1 MTNYIK
7 GLNGLR
13 SIAVICVIIEHWFPK
28 NHILKTF
35 PLGSIG
41 VDIFFVLS
49 GFLISRILFHKKEAI
64 GNTFSDKINALKSF
78 VFRRTL
84 RIFPIYY
91 LLLLFLYFT
100 NGTEIKQGFIYYI
113 TYTTNYFFYNTQSWH
128 GMMAHLWS
136 LAVEE
141 QFYLIWPIVLF
152 FILKKNMIKL
162 FIAIILISS
171 LYALFNNFW
180 ANILTISC
188 VNAFAFGG
196 VFAYVEIYKPRFEKN
211 FKKIIKYS
219 FMPLLILFV
228 FQYIYIN
235 FITFPSRVLVSIIT
249 LNIIRICIENNNK
262 NILFIFLSSKIM
274 NFIGMISY
282 GIYLY
287 HNPFA
292 SYWRR
297 FFRIFKIDSP
307 FSNITINYYEL
318 FFQFILLLLIS
329 YLSWILVERPIL
341 KLKEKF

>member
-1 MTNYIK
+1 MNQIK

-13 SIAVICVIIEHWFPK
+13 ALAVIFVIIEHWFPE
-28 NHILKTF
+28 NHLLKIL

-41 VDIFFVLS
+41 VDVFFVLS
-49 GFLISRILFHKKEAI
+49 GFLISKILFHKKETI
-64 GNTFSDKINALKSF
+64 SNSFSDKINALKQF

-91 LLLLFLYFT
+91 LLLLFLYLT
-100 NGTEIKQGFIYYI
+100 NGPETKEGFIYYV
-113 TYTTNYFFYNTQSWH
+113 TYTTNYFFYNTQNWH

-152 FILKKNMIKL
+152 FVVKKNRIKL

-180 ANILTISC
+180 ANILTLSC
-188 VNAFAFGG
+188 VNAFALG
-196 VFAYVEIYKPRFEKN
+196 ALYAHVEIYKPPFEKN

-228 FQYIYIN
+228 FQYIYFN
-235 FITFPSRVLVSIIT
+235 FTIFPSRVLVSIIT

-262 NILFIFLSSKIM
+262 NTIFIFLNSKIM

-297 FFRIFKIDSP
+297 VFRKFNLVSP

-318 FFQFILLLLIS
+318 FFQFILLLFIS

-341 KLKEKF
+341 KLKEKY